1 PANVAV
7 TDELLSHDYFKRL
20 SGFANKLM
28 WIFAPLL
35 ASFYAVQMGM
45 LAARYP
51 NLTWNF
57 VGTLFAACTFNF
69 GPRAITIPHLDFG
82 NLSWGRCAI
91 TALGWFDPDIGGHLI
106 LWDLKLVIR
115 FPPGSTIMIPS
126 AICRHSNVPVGPEET
141 RFSFTQYT
149 AGGLFRWIRNGF
161 KSDDDF
167 ARTASQEEK
176 AACASEAATRW
187 ETGVAMYS
195 TVDSLATDILNSE

>member
-1 PANVAV
+1 MSN
-7 TDELLSHDYFKRL
+7 ELLGHDYFKRL
-20 SGFANKLM
+20 LGFVNKLM

-35 ASFYAVQMGM
+35 VSFYAVQMGM
-45 LAARYP
+45 LMARYP
-51 NLTWNF
+51 NLTRNF

-69 GPRAITIPHLDFG
+69 GPRTITVPHLDFG
-82 NLSWGRCAI
+82 NLSWGWCAI
-91 TALGWFDPDIGGHLI
+91 TALGWFDLDVGGHLI

-141 RFSFTQYT
+141 RFSLTRYT
-149 AGGLFRWIRNGF
+149 AGGLFKWIRNSF

-167 ARTASQEEK
+167 ARTVSREEK
-176 AACASEAATRW
+176 AARASEAATRW
-187 ETGVAMYS
+187 ETDVAMYS